1 MFADTPNNIFGFIGD
16 GKRNLLQKIMVKCI
30 NIDHPNVVEYAVNIL
45 AEGGII
51 VYPTDTLYGFGADA
65 TNDEA
70 IENIN
75 RIKKRSVPMS
85 VMGANKKMVLNWMD
99 INRKQIEIVGPYLG
113 GIQTLIIPVKSNIVS
128 TKILGKDNTLGIRI
142 PNNNFCNELSFQYG
156 KPIIS
161 TSVNRTGEQPI
172 NDPVQIESNFG
183 SEINLL
189 IDAGRLPESKGST
202 IYQFKDNKISILR
215 G

>member
-1 MFADTPNNIFGFIGD
+1 
-16 GKRNLLQKIMVKCI
+16 MVKCI
-30 NIDHPNVVEYAVNIL
+30 NIDHPNAVEYAVKIL

-85 VMGANKKMVLNWMD
+85 VMGANEKMVLNWMD
-99 INRKQIEIVGPYLG
+99 INKKQIEIVRPYLG
-113 GIQTLIIPVKSNIVS
+113 GIQTLIVPVKSNIVS

-142 PNNNFCNELSFQYG
+142 PNNNFCNELSFQYD

-161 TSVNRTGEQPI
+161 TSVNRTGKLPL
-172 NDPVQIESNFG
+172 NDPIQIESNFG

-189 IDAGRLPESKGST
+189 IDAGRLPKSKGST

>member
-1 MFADTPNNIFGFIGD
+1 
-16 GKRNLLQKIMVKCI
+16 MVKCI
-30 NIDHPNVVEYAVNIL
+30 NIDHPNAVEYAVKIL

-75 RIKKRSVPMS
+75 RIKKRSVPLS

-99 INRKQIEIVGPYLG
+99 INKKQIEIVRPYLG

-215 G
+215 R

>member
-1 MFADTPNNIFGFIGD
+1 
-16 GKRNLLQKIMVKCI
+16 MVKCI
-30 NIDHPNVVEYAVNIL
+30 NIDHPNAVEYAVKIL

-85 VMGANKKMVLNWMD
+85 VMGANEKMVLNWMD
-99 INRKQIEIVGPYLG
+99 INKEQIEIVRPYLG
-113 GIQTLIIPVKSNIVS
+113 GIQTLIVPVKFNIVS

-161 TSVNRTGEQPI
+161 TSVNRTGKLPL

-189 IDAGRLPESKGST
+189 IDTGRLPESKGST